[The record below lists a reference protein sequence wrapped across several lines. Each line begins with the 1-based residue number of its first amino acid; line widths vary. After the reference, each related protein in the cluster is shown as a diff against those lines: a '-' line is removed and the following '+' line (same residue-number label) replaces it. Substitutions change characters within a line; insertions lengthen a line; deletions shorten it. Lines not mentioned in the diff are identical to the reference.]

1 MSVRVR
7 GLGIVLGSAVAGAI
21 LYWVLFHAL
30 SQATGTVRVKAYPLA
45 LPVVGVFWGLIEL
58 IGGVPLP
65 QLQARWDTMSKSR
78 QQSLGCLLAFAGAV
92 VVLGLLYLLLMYLG
106 GPSQF

>member
-7 GLGIVLGSAVAGAI
+7 GLGIVLGSAAAGGI

-30 SQATGTVRVKAYPLA
+30 SEATGTVRMKAYPLA

-65 QLQARWDTMSKSR
+65 QLQARWHTLPKSR
-78 QQSLGCLLAFAGAV
+78 QQSLGCLLTFAGAV
-92 VVLGLLYLLLMYLG
+92 VVLGLLYLLMIYLG
-106 GPSQF
+106 GGWTK